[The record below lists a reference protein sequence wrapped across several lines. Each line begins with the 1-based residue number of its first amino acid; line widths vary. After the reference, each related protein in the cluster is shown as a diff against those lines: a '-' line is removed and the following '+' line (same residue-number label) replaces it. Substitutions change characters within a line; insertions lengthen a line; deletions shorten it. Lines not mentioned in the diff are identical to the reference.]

1 MLGQQLVIILC
12 CFLLP
17 VACDRTQEHTCLPC
31 EEGMP
36 WFASLVNRTEETCPP
51 FSRLLT
57 QRDNSSE
64 CVCDPGFFMADGSC
78 VPCVAGY
85 YCPGFYADARRAVGS
100 APYINSAYIDYN
112 NNYTGVNGTYTGV
125 NNTYMIYPE
134 ISEYLEI
141 PEYTGRSLLQIASS
155 HSGYINLARQCV
167 PPGTG
172 GGCTVTGISSVS

>member
-1 MLGQQLVIILC
+1 MLGRQLYVILC
-12 CFLLP
+12 CFVLH
-17 VACDRTQEHTCLPC
+17 VACDSAGTCVRC

-36 WFASLVNRTEETCPP
+36 CFVNVTITEETCPP

-57 QRDNSSE
+57 QSDNSSE

-112 NNYTGVNGTYTGV
+112 NNYTGVNCTYTGV

-172 GGCTVTGISSVS
+172 GGCTVTVISSVS